1 MKHGA
6 SARVCWAW
14 VAGLTVFIY
23 ASLPVAPALWTGMD
37 KRAPLLL
44 RGGLA
49 ALALL
54 AAGALWRIVWKDKG
68 ERRPLPILALAAV
81 TVLFAVGF
89 ISPAFPSERLHF
101 LEYGLLGML
110 VLRASLKSRPR
121 SLRAA
126 FGLAALVLCTLGTID
141 ELIQYILPNRF
152 FDWRDIWFNIA
163 GGLLGFGAYLVLSP
177 PGSAV

>member
-1 MKHGA
+1 MKDEA

-23 ASLPVAPALWTGMD
+23 ASLPVAPALWTNID

-44 RGGLA
+44 RGGLV

-54 AAGALWRIVWKDKG
+54 AAGALWRVVWKDRG
-68 ERRPLPILALAAV
+68 ERRPLPLLTLAAA
-81 TVLFAVGF
+81 TVLFALGLT
-89 ISPAFPSERLHF
+89 SPAFPSERFHF
-101 LEYGLLGML
+101 LEYGLMGML
-110 VLRASLKSRPR
+110 VLRASLKSQPR
-121 SLRAA
+121 SLKAA

-141 ELIQYILPNRF
+141 ELIQYFLPNRF

-177 PGSAV
+177 PESAI